1 MKKFFSLLAVAILC
15 VSAISCSDS
24 KKEEASND
32 VAEVGKFEALKQS
45 LKDKDWTAADSV
57 ANLVYEDKE
66 NCNARELANVALV
79 YFVLAEQTDDINAKQ
94 QLEYINRAIEC
105 SDEAEK
111 ADEDEAN
118 DTYEKAGKDIKSL
131 KKKYQEKLS
140 DYETEAKK
148 TIE

>member
-1 MKKFFSLLAVAILC
+1 MKKLFSLFAVAVLC
-15 VSAISCSDS
+15 ISAISCSDS
-24 KKEEASND
+24 KKEESSND
-32 VAEVGKFEALKQS
+32 VTEVGKFEMLKQS

-131 KKKYQEKLS
+131 KKKYQDKLS
-140 DYETEAKK
+140 DYEKEAKK